1 MNGEEA
7 LSLILDY
14 NQDKKFF
21 DVILLDLNMPVMDG
35 STTIHEL
42 KLLESKGVINLSETK
57 IFALSAIAKE

>member
-7 LSLILDY
+7 LSIILDY